1 MKAAETHPA
10 VLGVWRV
17 EQPRLITRLARM
29 LRDVPMAE
37 DLTQDALLAA
47 LEDWPKSG
55 VPERPGAWLMAV
67 AKSRA
72 LDQLRRRHMVERKH
86 LLIAQLDDTETS
98 GDESDLQDDE
108 FGDELLRLIFTA
120 CHPIL
125 APETR
130 AALTLRMICGLTTEE
145 IARAYL
151 LPESTIA
158 QRIVRAK
165 RSLSK
170 SGLVY
175 ENPSRAELSARLSS
189 VLEVIYLIFNEGYT
203 ASRGEDWMRPALCDQ
218 ALRLGRVL
226 TGVAPQE
233 PEAYGLLALMEMN
246 NARTAARVGPTG
258 EPILLMEQDRSLWDV
273 LQISRGLQALQRAE
287 ALQGVSGFYV
297 LQAKIIACHSRAAEP
312 SDTHWARIAHLYGEL
327 AALSPSPIIELNRA
341 VAVGMAHGPEQGL
354 LLLEPLRDSPLL
366 KDYHLLPSVRGDFL
380 ERLGHYDQARNEF
393 EIAAELAGNG
403 RERELLRRRAL
414 KAAKMES
421 NE

>member
-1 MKAAETHPA
+1 MTAAETHRA

-47 LEDWPKSG
+47 LEEWPQSG

-72 LDQLRRRHMVERKH
+72 LDQLRRHRMVERKH
-86 LLIAQLDDTETS
+86 LLVAQLSESETS
-98 GDESDLQDDE
+98 ERESELLDDE

-125 APETR
+125 PPEAR

-145 IARAYL
+145 IARSYL

-175 ENPSRAELSARLSS
+175 ETPGRDELSARLSS

-203 ASRGEDWMRPALCDQ
+203 ASRGEDWIRPALCDQ

-226 TGVAPQE
+226 TGIAPQE
-233 PEAYGLLALMEMN
+233 PESYGLLALMEMN
-246 NARTAARVGPTG
+246 NARTPARTGPTG

-273 LQISRGLQALQRAE
+273 LQISRGLHALQRAE
-287 ALQGVSGFYV
+287 ALHGASGFYV

-312 SDTHWARIAHLYGEL
+312 NDTNWPHIAHLYGEL
-327 AALSPSPIIELNRA
+327 SALSPSPIIELNRA
-341 VAVGMAHGPEQGL
+341 VAVGMAYGPEQGL

-380 ERLGHYDQARNEF
+380 ERLGRYDQARKEF
-393 EIAAELAGNG
+393 EIAAELAGNR
-403 RERELLRRRAL
+403 RERELLMRRAL
-414 KAAKMES
+414 KTAKTEA
-421 NE
+421 N